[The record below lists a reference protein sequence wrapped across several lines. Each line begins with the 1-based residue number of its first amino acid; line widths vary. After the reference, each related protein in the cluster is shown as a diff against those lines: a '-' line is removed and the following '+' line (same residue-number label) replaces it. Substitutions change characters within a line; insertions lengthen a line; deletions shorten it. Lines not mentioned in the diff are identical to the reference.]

1 VATLKCVYTV
11 LGMRRGQVWQLAR
24 RLVWV
29 VALGLELKFHAADAR
44 QRRSTAKAK
53 SNLAAD
59 ATQLL
64 RSGRNNEAAAMFD
77 RALAAST
84 GGGSADLHYNRA
96 VALQTVVP
104 PRLEEAVWSWQMSI
118 RLEPDDTPAV
128 TAHTHYTLALGLQG
142 LNRFAEALEPLH
154 EVLARAPD
162 RYALEAQALE
172 CSCRHHLAPDEA
184 TRKVGPGGSD
194 EYGQALRALHEGAL
208 RLCEQAIAFE
218 LEEQVSTPATRA
230 FERRGLVMAVH
241 NSHKILGDL
250 SRLSEAQHFMDA
262 ALMLTPDHKPI
273 EMAIDRLLPQIH
285 DTNILMHGQDRNVS
299 TLTLLWPTGTE
310 DYDALSHGNV
320 KLGQD
325 GPLLDALLKTF
336 PFALVSHVPGS
347 TPPVLPLYTPVWLS
361 SGNDQP
367 IMNKY
372 LLEAVLRMS
381 SEEPRGAVVS
391 NVGGWQ
397 SARNFFETV
406 LPAQKHVD
414 AIRALHVH
422 VLESVKSMIS
432 ALGLDATDSHVSI
445 RESWANVNQ
454 KHDWNEEVRTTAG
467 GRHCCT
473 HRLMCVR
480 LSPLTR

>member
-1 VATLKCVYTV
+1 
-11 LGMRRGQVWQLAR
+11 MRRGQVWQLAR

-53 SNLAAD
+53 SNLAAH

-64 RSGRNNEAAAMFD
+64 RNGRNNEAAAMFD

-104 PRLEEAVWSWQMSI
+104 PRLEEAIWSWQMSI
-118 RLEPDDTPAV
+118 NLEPDDAPAAV
-128 TAHTHYTLALGLQG
+128 TAHTHYALAMGLHA

-172 CSCRHHLAPDEA
+172 CSCKHHLAPDEA
-184 TRKVGPGGSD
+184 KRKVGSGGSD

-230 FERRGLVMAVH
+230 FERQGLVMAVY
-241 NSHKILGDL
+241 NSHQILGDL
-250 SRLSEAQHFMDA
+250 GRLSEAQHFMDA

-273 EMAIDRLLPQIH
+273 EMAINRLLSQMH

-299 TLTLLWPTGTE
+299 SLKLLWPTGTE
-310 DYDALSHGNV
+310 KDDALSHGTV
-320 KLGQD
+320 ELGQD
-325 GPLLDALLKTF
+325 GPLLASLKTF

-361 SGNDQP
+361 SRNDQP
-367 IMNKY
+367 IMNMY
-372 LLEAVLRMS
+372 LHEMVLRMS
-381 SEEPRGAVVS
+381 SEEPRGVVVS

-406 LPAQKHVD
+406 LPAQAPQKHAD

-432 ALGLDATDSHVSI
+432 ALGLNATEAHVSI

-454 KHDWNEEVRTTAG
+454 KYDWNEEVRATARG
-467 GRHCCT
+467 VT
-473 HRLMCVR
+473 HRLMCV
-480 LSPLTR
+480 